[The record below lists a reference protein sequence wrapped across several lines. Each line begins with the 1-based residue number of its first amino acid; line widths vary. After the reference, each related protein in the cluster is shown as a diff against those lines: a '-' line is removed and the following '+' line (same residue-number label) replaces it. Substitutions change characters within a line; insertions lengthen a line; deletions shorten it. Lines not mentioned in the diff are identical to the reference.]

1 MAYRSMRLDVR
12 DGIARL
18 TFTEAERGNPIDGV
32 LCAEINEASIEL
44 SERRDLRAVLI
55 AADGQAFSYGGDI
68 SSFLSAND
76 ELPRSIKLWT
86 SGLHMAIARM
96 QRMDPPIVAAVHGTC
111 AGGMTA
117 LVAGCDLVVASA
129 AARFVAAYAGIGY
142 SCDAGASVTLTRRLG
157 LQRARRF
164 LLLNETFDAETA
176 LAAGL
181 ADEVVEPAQL
191 ETRAT
196 EVVAQLAAGPT
207 RALGEIRRLLLSAGD
222 QPLETQL
229 ELEAQ
234 ALARIAA
241 TPDAREGVAAFAEKR
256 RPAFTGRSTF

>member
-1 MAYRSMRLDVR
+1 MEAMRLDVR

-18 TFTEAERGNPIDGV
+18 TFTQAERGNPIDGTF
-32 LCAEINEASIEL
+32 CGEINEVSVEL
-44 SERRDLRAVLI
+44 SERRDVRAVVV
-55 AADGQAFSYGGDI
+55 AAEGKAFSYGGDI
-68 SSFLSAND
+68 ASFLSAND
-76 ELPRSIKLWT
+76 HLPRAIKVWT
-86 SGLHMAIARM
+86 SGLHMAIARL
-96 QRMDPPIVAAVHGTC
+96 QRMDPPIVAAVHGIC

-117 LVAGCDLVVASA
+117 FVAGCDFVVASS

-157 LQRARRF
+157 PQGARRF
-164 LLLNETFDAETA
+164 LLLDETLDAGAA

-181 ADEVVEPAQL
+181 ADEVVDADAL
-191 ETRAT
+191 EARAT
-196 EVVAQLAAGPT
+196 ELAAQLAAGPT

-234 ALARIAA
+234 ALARMAA
-241 TPDAREGVAAFAEKR
+241 TPDAREGLAAFAAKR
-256 RPAFTGRSTF
+256 RPAFTGR